1 MGKAKKKKE
10 AKVAKV
16 DSKPRIN
23 HLTGLRFFA
32 AFLVF
37 MSHIEF
43 SGSYDSL
50 QIVFKQGFI
59 GVSFFFILSGFVLSY
74 SYKQRLVQKQ
84 ISKLKVIGDV
94 TCDVDGSVPTTIKST
109 TIEEPNF
116 YLNTE
121 TFLEID
127 KTKSNLAIMAVDNLP
142 SELPRDSSTEFGNG
156 IVSEVIPY
164 LLGEDDGRILNSTI
178 AMEGRFLEKY
188 NYLYDY
194 INS

>member
-74 SYKQRLVQKQ
+74 SHNEAPFEEVN
-84 ISKLKVIGDV
+84 
-94 TCDVDGSVPTTIKST
+94 VD
-109 TIEEPNF
+109 
-116 YLNTE
+116 
-121 TFLEID
+121 
-127 KTKSNLAIMAVDNLP
+127 AR
-142 SELPRDSSTEFGNG
+142 SELDLKQ
-156 IVSEVIPY
+156 Y
-164 LLGEDDGRILNSTI
+164 KLN
-178 AMEGRFLEKY
+178 
-188 NYLYDY
+188 
-194 INS
+194 